1 MISRGDQEQ
10 FIGTVDVWQLRQM
23 RWPIMR
29 FLARSFVERLELE
42 RYMRQLLADQHW
54 SSVRAEPH
62 LDAAAPRPHVYEV
75 YGRSRMLDG

>member
-29 FLARSFVERLELE
+29 FLTPGFVERLELE
-42 RYMRQLLADQHW
+42 RYMRDLLASHLW

-62 LDAAAPRPHVYEV
+62 LDVAARRSHVYEV
-75 YGRSRMLDG
+75 YGRPPSLDA

>member
-1 MISRGDQEQ
+1 MMTRGDQEQ

-29 FLARSFVERLELE
+29 FLAPSFVERLELE
-42 RYMRQLLADQHW
+42 RYMRQLLLSHHW

-62 LDAAAPRPHVYEV
+62 LDAAAARPHVFEV
-75 YGRSRMLDG
+75 YGRRPTLEA

>member
-1 MISRGDQEQ
+1 MITRGEQEQ

-29 FLARSFVERLELE
+29 FLAPRFVERLELE
-42 RYMRQLLADQHW
+42 RYMGQLLASHHW

-62 LDAAAPRPHVYEV
+62 LDPAVARPHVYEV
-75 YGRSRMLDG
+75 YGLPSLDA